1 MTSKIWSSPKT
12 TPDSGGI
19 SYTIQ
24 AVIKDIPAN
33 VSMNFMRTI
42 EVLILNDS
50 EGLFKMTGNN
60 DQTGVYTYGL
70 LHEGRTAKD
79 LNEVYRK
86 SNVTHRMFNCDY
98 DLILLLEKVMATLT

>member
-1 MTSKIWSSPKT
+1 
-12 TPDSGGI
+12 
-19 SYTIQ
+19 
-24 AVIKDIPAN
+24 
-33 VSMNFMRTI
+33 MNFMRTI

-98 DLILLLEKVMATLT
+98 DLIVSPIGKSNGNSDMITIFSSITSIVAV